1 MGNVGFYLAKQL
13 VDSGAKVYL
22 SDIHQDHV
30 VRAVENLGV
39 VAVPA
44 DKIHTLD
51 VDVFSPCAMG
61 GAINDQT
68 LPALR
73 ASVIAGAA
81 NNQLASPEH
90 GVALHGRGVLYV
102 PDYAVNAGGIIDICY
117 QHYGSNYSD
126 MRHHVDRTADTLEEI
141 FKRSRRE
148 NRPTHEVADELAEE
162 RFQGFADPREQ
173 PELAMG

>member
-1 MGNVGFYLAKQL
+1 MGNVGFHLAKQL
-13 VDSGAKVYL
+13 VDSGAKVYV

-73 ASVIAGAA
+73 RGSLRERRTISS
-81 NNQLASPEH
+81 LRRST
-90 GVALHGRGVLYV
+90 ALRF
-102 PDYAVNAGGIIDICY
+102 
-117 QHYGSNYSD
+117 
-126 MRHHVDRTADTLEEI
+126 M
-141 FKRSRRE
+141 
-148 NRPTHEVADELAEE
+148 AEACSMYLIT
-162 RFQGFADPREQ
+162 R
-173 PELAMG
+173 